1 MKTWKTSAGT
11 RIIRV
16 LARRSNV
23 YLLTYGTRNLLVD
36 TSLPAEWRPL
46 SMRLNRLRVDHLDGL
61 ILTHAHMDHTGNAA
75 TIKEEFH
82 PVVMVHRDEAD
93 DLASGAASVPGG
105 TLAVTRFLLTM
116 ISRFAAPIRQFA
128 PCRYDLTVESRFDL
142 KGFGLDACILHTPGH
157 TSGSVSVVV
166 DGEIALVGDAM
177 FGMIPGSVFPPFADD
192 PAQMIASWGRLLDT
206 GCSLFLPAH
215 GSARSRALLQKEF
228 LRRR

>member
-1 MKTWKTSAGT
+1 MKTWNTSGGT

-23 YLLTYGTRNLLVD
+23 YLVTNGTRNLLVD

-46 SMRLNRLRVDHLDGL
+46 SRRLNRLGVDHIDGL

-75 TIKEEFH
+75 RIREEFH

-93 DLASGAASVPGG
+93 DLAAGATSVPGG
-105 TLAVTRFLLTM
+105 TLAVTRLLVRM
-116 ISRFAAPIRQFA
+116 ISRFSASIRQFA

-142 KGFGLDACILHTPGH
+142 KDFGLDACILHTPGH
-157 TSGSVSVVV
+157 TSGSISIIV
-166 DGEIALVGDAM
+166 DGEIALVGDAI

-192 PAQMIASWGRLLDT
+192 PGRMIASWGRLLDT

-215 GSARSRALLQKEF
+215 GSAKSRALLQKEF